1 MIILAT
7 LLAMQ
12 CSGGACPN
20 PCTQCTFQPV
30 QGTDPTTSE
39 YQDLFTQIAQR
50 QGASDLPSIG
60 NLENGANRDS
70 TAANFACTLMPAI
83 GAVESGIEEFCG
95 GDGLTVIS
103 FDCGFGVMQVTSGA
117 SSYPGIESRAD
128 INIAAGADI
137 LSQKWNDDADFG
149 GHFGD
154 SDPGII
160 ESWYF
165 AVWAYN
171 GFVYSNNPN
180 NPNLPA
186 NRPPFNGPA
195 SLSRGSYPYQ
205 ELVWGFVEFPLNSM
219 WQSIPISYP
228 TDIPNQSG
236 LFSVSLP
243 LPANAHRDDCVE
255 VCPPSGCPPQ
265 DQRTL
270 FVDDQ
275 DTTFNVTGAVTDQTT
290 GGFRDHFLSAAT
302 APAGAPTVVA
312 HFAGLAPSS
321 GTFDF
326 AGFVPLDPADCTD
339 VHVVVHGRGAAK
351 EFSLD
356 QSVPGGDFTSLGSV
370 VLEQGQLV
378 TVDVD
383 NGTSDPDTTHVIGVD
398 AFRFTWTGDGAVAA
412 GGSCSDDVDCAGD
425 AICINAACADGC
437 ETAGCPSSSS
447 CDPSTGL
454 CASEG
459 EGEQSGEGEGA
470 QSGEGEGG
478 GERVVVTQPRPACSC
493 SSSSASVPSRASLAL
508 SFALGALGLA
518 TLASRRKPPRRQESK
533 CGSLLDRA

>member
-1 MIILAT
+1 VIGVVVASFIAT
-7 LLAMQ
+7 Q

-39 YQDLFTQIAQR
+39 YEDLFKQIAQR

-60 NLENGANRDS
+60 NLENGANRNP
-70 TAANFACTLMPAI
+70 TPANFACTLMPAI

-95 GDGLTVIS
+95 GNGLTVIS

-117 SSYPGIESRAD
+117 ANYPGIESRAD

-137 LSQKWNDDADFG
+137 LSTKWNDDADFG

-205 ELVWGFVEFPLNSM
+205 ELVWGFVQFPLNAM

-255 VCPPSGCPPQ
+255 QCPPSGCPPQ

-270 FVDDQ
+270 FVDDE
-275 DTTFNVTGAVTDQTT
+275 DTTFNVTGPVTDEAT
-290 GGFRDHFLSAAT
+290 GGFRDHFYSASP
-302 APAGAPTVVA
+302 APAGSPTVVA

-326 AGFVPLDPADCTD
+326 AGFIPIGAADCTD
-339 VHVVVHGRGAAK
+339 THVVVHARGAPK
-351 EFSLD
+351 TFSLD
-356 QSVPGGDFTSLGSV
+356 EDVTGGDFRSLGSV
-370 VLEQGQLV
+370 VLEQGQVV
-378 TVDVD
+378 TVEVD
-383 NGTSDPDTTHVIGVD
+383 NGTSDNVHAVGID
-398 AFRFTWTGDGAVAA
+398 AFRFTWTGDGAVAI
-412 GGSCSDDVDCAGD
+412 GDSCTDDVDCAGD
-425 AICINAACADGC
+425 AICVSGVCAAGC
-437 ETAGCPSSSS
+437 ETAGCPPSSA
-447 CDPSTGL
+447 CDPGTGL
-454 CASEG
+454 CSGGAAGEG
-459 EGEQSGEGEGA
+459 EGEAHAGEGE
-470 QSGEGEGG
+470 
-478 GERVVVTQPRPACSC
+478 GERVVVTPPRAACTC
-493 SSSSASVPSRASLAL
+493 SSSSSSSSPAFGFAAIALAL
-508 SFALGALGLA
+508 AVLRARL
-518 TLASRRKPPRRQESK
+518 RR
-533 CGSLLDRA
+533 